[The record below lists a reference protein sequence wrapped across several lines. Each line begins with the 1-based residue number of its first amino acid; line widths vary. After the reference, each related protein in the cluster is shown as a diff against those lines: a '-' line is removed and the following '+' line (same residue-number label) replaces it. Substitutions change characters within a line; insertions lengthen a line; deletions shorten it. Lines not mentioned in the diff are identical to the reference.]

1 MKEVF
6 FIMTYIDRMRLFVL
20 FLMKKYLFNRFD
32 INVEKNDTLDL
43 KPPYLLLSNHTNNWD
58 PFLINIL
65 LDKPITYVTNIE
77 FFRKKSTRY
86 LLKFAGAIPI
96 VKFMKGTSTI
106 KKIIEAKKDKKIIGI
121 FPEGRRNWDGETEEI
136 IYSTA
141 KLVKLLKIPVITTTL
156 KGAHLSYPRW
166 AKYGRWGKIDVSLE
180 KILDRKRI
188 ANLSVDEIYD
198 ITNKKLYYNEY
209 SYQKKEKNKYKGKKL
224 AEDLELLLFTCPN
237 CKDIGVMES
246 KDDKLYCKNCSY
258 HVKYNEL
265 GFFESNDKLY
275 FNNPVKWNKWQLDF
289 LSNIIKNAKDEYI
302 IKEKEVELFQIKD
315 NKIKKVASGNLFLK
329 KDYLYF
335 VSNNN
340 YSIKFNLTNLGGL
353 NIQYNKILEFFYADD
368 IYRFKFPPKKSPF
381 KWLKSVEISQKYSEE
396 VCYG

>member
-121 FPEGRRNWDGETEEI
+121 FPEGRRNWD
-136 IYSTA
+136 
-141 KLVKLLKIPVITTTL
+141 
-156 KGAHLSYPRW
+156 
-166 AKYGRWGKIDVSLE
+166 
-180 KILDRKRI
+180 
-188 ANLSVDEIYD
+188 
-198 ITNKKLYYNEY
+198 
-209 SYQKKEKNKYKGKKL
+209 
-224 AEDLELLLFTCPN
+224 
-237 CKDIGVMES
+237 
-246 KDDKLYCKNCSY
+246 
-258 HVKYNEL
+258 
-265 GFFESNDKLY
+265 
-275 FNNPVKWNKWQLDF
+275 
-289 LSNIIKNAKDEYI
+289 
-302 IKEKEVELFQIKD
+302 
-315 NKIKKVASGNLFLK
+315 
-329 KDYLYF
+329 
-335 VSNNN
+335 
-340 YSIKFNLTNLGGL
+340 
-353 NIQYNKILEFFYADD
+353 
-368 IYRFKFPPKKSPF
+368 
-381 KWLKSVEISQKYSEE
+381 
-396 VCYG
+396 